1 MKIAVLGS
9 GAGGTAVAFDWS
21 AHGHEV
27 FLFDFERFPDNVR
40 HIAATGQIEAEG
52 DLAGRAP
59 VAYAGHEIETV
70 MSGAGIVF
78 LVGPAFA
85 TRPFAAACAPFLEAG
100 QEVVVCPGSTGGAL
114 AFKHEAGL
122 GVASDETRVSETS
135 TLPYAVRLT
144 EPGHI
149 RVFLKLT
156 GGFFVATLP
165 ARHTERTLELLREEC
180 IRASNRP
187 GMSSRRRS
195 RTPTPSIHPVVTL
208 LNAALLE
215 RTGGDFL
222 FYEEGVTPGVGRL
235 IEAVDRERI
244 AIGEAL
250 GIEVVPDPELSLRQG
265 YMTEASYEHGYRT
278 APGFLGIKAQPSLDH
293 RYLNEDVGYGLVF
306 LATLGRQLGVAT
318 PIMDSVIALT
328 SRLMNRNYV
337 AEAPRT
343 PASFGIAELDAAAL
357 EALVS

>member
-27 FLFDFERFPDNVR
+27 FLFDFERFPDNVG
-40 HIAATGQIEAEG
+40 HIAATGRIEAEG
-52 DLAGRAP
+52 DLEGAAP
-59 VAYAGHEIETV
+59 VAYAGHDMKTV
-70 MSGAGIVF
+70 MSGAAIVF

-85 TRPFAAACAPFLEAG
+85 TRPFAAACAPYLEVG

-122 GVASDETRVSETS
+122 GVAFDEIRVSETS

-144 EPGHI
+144 EPGQI

-165 ARHTERTLELLREEC
+165 ARHTGRTLELLRELY
-180 IRASNRP
+180 P
-187 GMSSRRRS
+187 GLEPARNVLQ
-195 RTPTPSIHPVVTL
+195 TTLQNANPVIHPVVTL
-208 LNAALLE
+208 LNAGLLE

-222 FYEEGVTPGVGRL
+222 FYEEGVTPAVGRL
-235 IEAVDRERI
+235 IEAVDQERI

-265 YMTEASYEHGYRT
+265 YMTEDSYEDGYRT

-293 RYLNEDVGYGLVF
+293 RYVNEDVGYGLVF
-306 LATLGRQLGVAT
+306 LASLGRQLGVET

-328 SRLMNRNYV
+328 SRLMKRDYR
-337 AEAPRT
+337 AEGPRT
-343 PASFGIAELDAAAL
+343 PATLGIADLDASAL
-357 EALVS
+357 ENLVS

>member
-40 HIAATGQIEAEG
+40 HIAATGRIDAEG
-52 DLAGRAP
+52 DLEGVAP

-70 MSGAGIVF
+70 LSGAGIVF
-78 LVGPAFA
+78 VVGPAFA
-85 TRPFAAACAPFLEAG
+85 TRPFAAACAPFLEPG

-114 AFKHEAGL
+114 TFKHEAGL
-122 GVASDETRVSETS
+122 GVASDEIRVSETS

-144 EPGHI
+144 EPGRI

-165 ARHTERTLELLREEC
+165 ARHTERTLELLREVY
-180 IRASNRP
+180 P
-187 GMSSRRRS
+187 GLEPARNVLQ
-195 RTPTPSIHPVVTL
+195 TTLQNANPVIHPVVTL
-208 LNAALLE
+208 LNTALLE

-250 GIEVVPDPELSLRQG
+250 GIEVVPDPDLSLRQG
-265 YMTEASYEHGYRT
+265 YMTDASYEDGYRT

-306 LATLGRQLGVAT
+306 LAALGRQLGVAT

-328 SRLMNRNYV
+328 SRLMNRDYG

-343 PASFGIAELDAAAL
+343 PASLGVAGLDAAAL
-357 EALVS
+357 NDLVS

>member
-1 MKIAVLGS
+1 MKIAVMGS

-21 AHGHEV
+21 AHGHDV
-27 FLFDFERFPDNVR
+27 FLFDFDRFPDNVLR
-40 HIAATGQIEAEG
+40 IAASQKIEAEG
-52 DLAGRAP
+52 DLEGSAP
-59 VAYAGHEIETV
+59 IAYAGHEIETV
-70 MSGAGIVF
+70 MKGAPLVF

-85 TRPFAAACAPFLEAG
+85 TRPFAAACAPYLEAG
-100 QEVVVCPGSTGGAL
+100 QEIVVCPGSTGGAL

-122 GVASDETRVSETS
+122 DVASDEIRVSETS

-165 ARHTERTLELLREEC
+165 ARHTEGTLELLREVY
-180 IRASNRP
+180 P
-187 GMSSRRRS
+187 GLEPARNVLQ
-195 RTPTPSIHPVVTL
+195 TTLQNANPVIHPVVTL

-215 RTGGDFL
+215 RTSGDFL

-235 IEAVDRERI
+235 IEAVDVERI
-244 AIGEAL
+244 AIGRAL

-265 YMTEASYEHGYRT
+265 YMTEDSYEDGYRT
-278 APGFLGIKAQPSLDH
+278 APGFLGIKAQSSLDH

-306 LATLGRQLGVAT
+306 LAALGRQLSVET

-328 SRLMNRNYV
+328 SRLMCRDYR
-337 AEAPRT
+337 AEGAHT
-343 PASFGIAELDAAAL
+343 PASLGITGLDATGL
-357 EALVS
+357 EELVS

>member
-27 FLFDFERFPDNVR
+27 FLFDFEPFPDNVR
-40 HIAATGQIEAEG
+40 HIAATEQIEAEG
-52 DLAGRAP
+52 DLEGVAP

-70 MSGAGIVF
+70 MNGAGIVF

-85 TRPFAAACAPFLEAG
+85 TRPFAAACAPFLESG

-114 AFKHEAGL
+114 AFKHEAGV
-122 GVASDETRVSETS
+122 GVVSDEIRVSETS

-144 EPGHI
+144 EPGHV

-156 GGFFVATLP
+156 GGSFVATLP
-165 ARHTERTLELLREEC
+165 ARHTERTLELLREVY
-180 IRASNRP
+180 P
-187 GMSSRRRS
+187 GLEPARNVLQ
-195 RTPTPSIHPVVTL
+195 TTLQNANPVIHPVVTL

-265 YMTEASYEHGYRT
+265 YMTEASYEDGYRT

-306 LATLGRQLGVAT
+306 LAALGRQLSVAT

-328 SRLMNRNYV
+328 SRLMNRDYG

-343 PASFGIAELDAAAL
+343 PTSLGIAGLDAAAL
-357 EALVS
+357 EDLVS

>member
-21 AHGHEV
+21 VHGHDV
-27 FLFDFERFPDNVR
+27 FLFDFDRFPDNVR
-40 HIAATGQIEAEG
+40 QIAATGRIEAEG
-52 DLAGRAP
+52 DLEGSAP
-59 VAYAGHEIETV
+59 VAYSGHQIETV
-70 MSGAGIVF
+70 MSGAAIVF

-85 TRPFAAACAPFLEAG
+85 TRPFAAACAPYLEVG

-122 GVASDETRVSETS
+122 GVDSDKFRVSETS

-144 EPGHI
+144 DPGHI

-165 ARHTERTLELLREEC
+165 ARQTERTLELLQEVY
-180 IRASNRP
+180 P
-187 GMSSRRRS
+187 GLEPARNVLQ
-195 RTPTPSIHPVVTL
+195 TTLQNANPVIHPVVTL
-208 LNAALLE
+208 LNTALLE

-222 FYEEGVTPGVGRL
+222 FYEEGVTPAVGRL
-235 IEAVDRERI
+235 IEAVDEERI

-250 GIEVVPDPELSLRQG
+250 GIDVVPDPELSLRQG
-265 YMTEASYEHGYRT
+265 YMTEDSYEDGYRT

-306 LATLGRQLGVAT
+306 LASLGRQLGVAT
-318 PIMDSVIALT
+318 PIMDSVISLT
-328 SRLMNRNYV
+328 SRLTSRDYR

-343 PASFGIAELDAAAL
+343 PASLGIAGLDALAL
-357 EALVS
+357 KDLVS

>member
-21 AHGHEV
+21 AHGHDV
-27 FLFDFERFPDNVR
+27 FLFDVEQFPDNVR
-40 HIAATGQIEAEG
+40 HISETGRIDAEG
-52 DLAGRAP
+52 DLEGSAP
-59 VAYAGHEIETV
+59 VAYAGHDVEAV
-70 MSGAGIVF
+70 MKGAGIVF

-85 TRPFAAACAPFLEAG
+85 TRPLAAVCAPFLEPG

-114 AFKHEAGL
+114 AFKDEAGL
-122 GVASDETRVSETS
+122 AVAADEIRVSETS

-156 GGFFVATLP
+156 GGYFVATLP
-165 ARHTERTLELLREEC
+165 ARHTNRTLELLREVY
-180 IRASNRP
+180 P
-187 GMSSRRRS
+187 GLEPARNVLQ
-195 RTPTPSIHPVVTL
+195 TTLQNANPVIHPVVTL

-222 FYEEGVTPGVGRL
+222 FYEEGVTPGVGRS
-235 IEAVDRERI
+235 IEAVDQERI

-265 YMTEASYEHGYRT
+265 YMTENSYEHGYRT
-278 APGFLGIKAQPSLDH
+278 APGFLGIKAQSSLDH

-306 LATLGRQLGVAT
+306 LADLGRQLGVGT

-328 SRLMNRNYV
+328 SRLTGRDYR
-337 AEAPRT
+337 AEGART
-343 PASFGIAELDAAAL
+343 PASLGIAGLDAAAL
-357 EALVS
+357 VGVVS

>member
-9 GAGGTAVAFDWS
+9 GAGGTAVAFDWA

-114 AFKHEAGL
+114 AFKCEAGL
-122 GVASDETRVSETS
+122 GVASDEIRVSETS

-144 EPGHI
+144 EPGHV

-165 ARHTERTLELLREEC
+165 GRHTERTLDLLREVY
-180 IRASNRP
+180 P
-187 GMSSRRRS
+187 GLEPARNVLQ
-195 RTPTPSIHPVVTL
+195 TTLQNANPVIHPVVTL

-222 FYEEGVTPGVGRL
+222 FYEEGVTPAVGRL

-244 AIGEAL
+244 AIGQAL

-265 YMTEASYEHGYRT
+265 YMTEASYEDGYRT

-293 RYLNEDVGYGLVF
+293 RYLNEDVGHGLVF
-306 LATLGRQLGVAT
+306 LAALGRQLGVAT
-318 PIMDSVIALT
+318 PIMDSVIFLT
-328 SRLMNRNYV
+328 SRLVNRDFR
-337 AEAPRT
+337 AEAPRS
-343 PASFGIAELDAAAL
+343 PASLGIACLDAMAL
-357 EALVS
+357 EDLVS

>member
-40 HIAATGQIEAEG
+40 HIAKAGRIEAEG
-52 DLAGRAP
+52 GLEGVAP

-85 TRPFAAACAPFLEAG
+85 TRPFAAACAPFLESG

-114 AFKHEAGL
+114 AFRHEAHL
-122 GVASDETRVSETS
+122 DEASDEIRISETS

-144 EPGHI
+144 QPGHI

-165 ARHTERTLELLREEC
+165 ARHTVRTLELLREVY
-180 IRASNRP
+180 P
-187 GMSSRRRS
+187 GLEPARNVLQ
-195 RTPTPSIHPVVTL
+195 TTLQNANPVIHPVVTL

-222 FYEEGVTPGVGRL
+222 FYEEGVTPAVGRL
-235 IEAVDRERI
+235 IEAVDQERI
-244 AIGEAL
+244 AIGRAL
-250 GIEVVPDPELSLRQG
+250 GIDVVPDPELSLRQG
-265 YMTEASYEHGYRT
+265 YMTEASYEDGYRT

-306 LATLGRQLGVAT
+306 LAALGRQLGVET

-328 SRLMNRNYV
+328 SRLMNRDYG
-337 AEAPRT
+337 AEASRT
-343 PASFGIAELDAAAL
+343 PATLGIADLVAPALDDF
-357 EALVS
+357 VS

>member
-27 FLFDFERFPDNVR
+27 FLFDFDRFPDNVR
-40 HIAATGQIEAEG
+40 HIAATGRIEAEG
-52 DLAGRAP
+52 GLDGTAP
-59 VAYAGHEIETV
+59 VAWAGYEIETA

-85 TRPFAAACAPFLEAG
+85 TRPMAAACAPFLEAG

-114 AFKHEAGL
+114 AFKDEAGL
-122 GVASDETRVSETS
+122 GVAADEIRVSETS

-149 RVFLKLT
+149 KVFLKLT

-165 ARHTERTLELLREEC
+165 ARHTQRTLELLQEVY
-180 IRASNRP
+180 P
-187 GMSSRRRS
+187 GLEPARNVLQ
-195 RTPTPSIHPVVTL
+195 TTLQNANPVIHPVVTL
-208 LNAALLE
+208 LNSAQIE

-235 IEAVDRERI
+235 IEAVDEERI

-250 GIEVVPDPELSLRQG
+250 GIEVVPDPELGLRQG
-265 YMTEASYEHGYRT
+265 YMTDTSYEDGYRT

-306 LATLGRQLGVAT
+306 LAALGRQVGVQT

-328 SRLMNRNYV
+328 SRLMKRDYR
-337 AEAPRT
+337 EEGPRT
-343 PASFGIAELDAAAL
+343 PATLGLAGLDAAAL
-357 EALVS
+357 EHLLS

>member
-27 FLFDFERFPDNVR
+27 FLFDFDRFPDNVR
-40 HIAATGQIEAEG
+40 HIAATGRIEAEG
-52 DLAGRAP
+52 GLEGTAP
-59 VAYAGHEIETV
+59 VAWAGHQIETA

-85 TRPFAAACAPFLEAG
+85 TRPMAAACAPFLETG

-114 AFKHEAGL
+114 AFKDEAGL
-122 GVASDETRVSETS
+122 GVAADEIRVSETS

-149 RVFLKLT
+149 KVFLKLT

-165 ARHTERTLELLREEC
+165 ARHTQRTLELLQEVY
-180 IRASNRP
+180 P
-187 GMSSRRRS
+187 GLEPARNVLQ
-195 RTPTPSIHPVVTL
+195 TTLQNANPVIHPVVTL
-208 LNAALLE
+208 LNSAQIE

-235 IEAVDRERI
+235 IEAVDEERI

-250 GIEVVPDPELSLRQG
+250 GIEVVPDPELGLRQG
-265 YMTEASYEHGYRT
+265 YMTDTSYEDGYRT

-306 LATLGRQLGVAT
+306 LAALGRQVGVQT
-318 PIMDSVIALT
+318 PIMDSVISLT
-328 SRLMNRNYV
+328 SRLMKRNFL
-337 AEAPRT
+337 AEGHRT
-343 PASFGIAELDAAAL
+343 PAALGLAGLDAAAL
-357 EALVS
+357 EHLLS

>member
-40 HIAATGQIEAEG
+40 HIAATGRIEGEG
-52 DLAGRAP
+52 DLEGIAP
-59 VAYAGHEIETV
+59 IAYAGHEIETV

-85 TRPFAAACAPFLEAG
+85 TRPFAAACAPFLEPG

-122 GVASDETRVSETS
+122 GVASDEIRISETS

-156 GGFFVATLP
+156 GGFLVATLP
-165 ARHTERTLELLREEC
+165 ARHTERTLELLREVY
-180 IRASNRP
+180 P
-187 GMSSRRRS
+187 GLEPARNVLQ
-195 RTPTPSIHPVVTL
+195 TTLQNANPVIHPVVTL

-235 IEAVDRERI
+235 IEAVDLERI

-265 YMTEASYEHGYRT
+265 YMTEASYEDGYRT

-306 LATLGRQLGVAT
+306 LAALGRQVSVAT

-328 SRLMNRNYV
+328 SRLMNRDYGT
-337 AEAPRT
+337 EAPRT
-343 PASFGIAELDAAAL
+343 PASLGIAGLDAAAL
-357 EALVS
+357 EDLVS

>member
-9 GAGGTAVAFDWS
+9 GAGGTAVAFDWA

-27 FLFDFERFPDNVR
+27 FLCDVEQFPENVR
-40 HIAATGQIEAEG
+40 HISGTGRIDAEG
-52 DLAGRAP
+52 DLEGSAP
-59 VAYAGHEIETV
+59 VVFAGHDVEAV
-70 MSGAGIVF
+70 MSGAAIVF

-85 TRPFAAACAPFLEAG
+85 TRPLAALCAPHLEAG

-114 AFKHEAGL
+114 AFKDEAGL
-122 GVASDETRVSETS
+122 AVGSDEILVSETS

-156 GGFFVATLP
+156 GGFFVANLP
-165 ARHTERTLELLREEC
+165 ARHTTRTLELLREVY
-180 IRASNRP
+180 P
-187 GMSSRRRS
+187 GLEPARNVLQ
-195 RTPTPSIHPVVTL
+195 TTLQNANPVIHPVVTL

-215 RTGGDFL
+215 RTAGDFL
-222 FYEEGVTPGVGRL
+222 FYEEGVTPAVGRL
-235 IEAVDRERI
+235 IEAVDEERI
-244 AIGEAL
+244 AIGRAL
-250 GIEVVPDPELSLRQG
+250 GIDVVPDPELSLRQG
-265 YMTEASYEHGYRT
+265 YMTENSYEDGYRT

-306 LATLGRQLGVAT
+306 LADLGRQLGVET

-328 SRLMNRNYV
+328 SRLMKRDYRG
-337 AEAPRT
+337 EAART
-343 PASFGIAELDAAAL
+343 PTSLGIGGLHAEAL

>member
-1 MKIAVLGS
+1 MKIGVLGA

-27 FLFDFERFPDNVR
+27 HLFDFERFPDNVR
-40 HIAATGQIEAEG
+40 HIATSGRIEAEG
-52 DLAGRAP
+52 DMEGSAP
-59 VAYAGHEIETV
+59 IAYAGHEIETV
-70 MSGAGIVF
+70 MSGADIVF
-78 LVGPAFA
+78 VVGPAFA
-85 TRPFAAACAPFLEAG
+85 TRPFAAACAPFLRAG

-114 AFKHEAGL
+114 AFKHEADL
-122 GVASDETRVSETS
+122 GVASDEIRVSETS

-156 GGFFVATLP
+156 GGFLLATLP
-165 ARHTERTLELLREEC
+165 ARHTERTLELLQEVY
-180 IRASNRP
+180 P
-187 GMSSRRRS
+187 GLEPARNVLQTTLQNANSV
-195 RTPTPSIHPVVTL
+195 IHPVVTL

-222 FYEEGVTPGVGRL
+222 FYEEGVTPAVGRL

-244 AIGEAL
+244 ALGEAL

-265 YMTEASYEHGYRT
+265 YMTEASYEDGYRT
-278 APGFLGIKAQPSLDH
+278 APGFLGIKAQASLDH

-306 LATLGRQLGVAT
+306 LASLGVQLGVAT

-328 SRLMNRNYV
+328 SRLMNRAYT
-337 AEAPRT
+337 ADAPRT
-343 PASFGIAELDAAAL
+343 PASLGIAGLNPRELED
-357 EALVS
+357 LVS

>member
-9 GAGGTAVAFDWS
+9 GAGCTAVAFDWS

-27 FLFDFERFPDNVR
+27 FLFDFEQFPDNVR
-40 HIAATGQIEAEG
+40 HIAATGRIEAEG
-52 DLAGRAP
+52 DIEGSAP

-85 TRPFAAACAPFLEAG
+85 TRPFAAACAPFLESG

-114 AFKHEAGL
+114 ACKHEAGL

-165 ARHTERTLELLREEC
+165 ARHTERTLELLREVY
-180 IRASNRP
+180 P
-187 GMSSRRRS
+187 GLEPARNVLQ
-195 RTPTPSIHPVVTL
+195 TTLQNANPVIHPVVTL
-208 LNAALLE
+208 FNAALLE

-235 IEAVDRERI
+235 IEAVDLERI

-265 YMTEASYEHGYRT
+265 YMTEESYEDGYRT

-306 LATLGRQLGVAT
+306 LAALGRQLGVAT

-328 SRLMNRNYV
+328 SRLVNRTYG

-343 PASFGIAELDAAAL
+343 PASLGIAGLDAAAL
-357 EALVS
+357 EDLVS

>member
-21 AHGHEV
+21 AHGHDV
-27 FLFDFERFPDNVR
+27 FLFDVEQFPDNVR
-40 HIAATGQIEAEG
+40 HIAATGRIDAEG
-52 DLAGRAP
+52 DLEGSAP
-59 VAYAGHEIETV
+59 VAYAGHDVETA
-70 MSGAGIVF
+70 MSGAAIVF

-85 TRPFAAACAPFLEAG
+85 TRPLAAICAPYLEAG
-100 QEVVVCPGSTGGAL
+100 QEIVVCPGSTGGAL
-114 AFKHEAGL
+114 AFKDEAGL
-122 GVASDETRVSETS
+122 AVGSDEILVSETS

-144 EPGHI
+144 EPGRI

-165 ARHTERTLELLREEC
+165 GRRTERTLELLREVY
-180 IRASNRP
+180 P
-187 GMSSRRRS
+187 GLEPARNVLQ
-195 RTPTPSIHPVVTL
+195 TTLQNANPVIHPVVTL
-208 LNAALLE
+208 LNSALLE

-235 IEAVDRERI
+235 IEAVDQERI
-244 AIGEAL
+244 ALGQAL

-265 YMTEASYEHGYRT
+265 YMTENSYEHGYRT
-278 APGFLGIKAQPSLDH
+278 APGFLGIKAQSSLDH

-306 LATLGRQLGVAT
+306 LAALGRQLAVAT

-328 SRLMNRNYV
+328 SRLMKRDYR
-337 AEAPRT
+337 AEGART
-343 PASFGIAELDAAAL
+343 PASLGIAGLDSAAL

>member
-27 FLFDFERFPDNVR
+27 FLFDFERFPDNVG
-40 HIAATGQIEAEG
+40 HIAATGRIEAEG
-52 DLAGRAP
+52 DLEGAAP
-59 VAYAGHEIETV
+59 VAYAGHDMKTV
-70 MSGAGIVF
+70 MSGAAIVF

-85 TRPFAAACAPFLEAG
+85 TRPFAAACAPYLEVG

-122 GVASDETRVSETS
+122 GVAFDEIRVSETS

-144 EPGHI
+144 EPGQI

-165 ARHTERTLELLREEC
+165 ARHTGRTLELLRELY
-180 IRASNRP
+180 P
-187 GMSSRRRS
+187 GLEPARNVLQ
-195 RTPTPSIHPVVTL
+195 TTLQNANPVIHPVVTL
-208 LNAALLE
+208 LNAGLLE

-222 FYEEGVTPGVGRL
+222 FYEEGVTPV
-235 IEAVDRERI
+235 
-244 AIGEAL
+244 
-250 GIEVVPDPELSLRQG
+250 EVVPDPELSLRQG
-265 YMTEASYEHGYRT
+265 YMTEDSYEDGYRT

-293 RYLNEDVGYGLVF
+293 RYVNEDVGYGLVF
-306 LATLGRQLGVAT
+306 LASLGRQLGVET

-328 SRLMNRNYV
+328 SRLMKRDYR
-337 AEAPRT
+337 AEGPRT
-343 PASFGIAELDAAAL
+343 PATLGIADLDASAL
-357 EALVS
+357 ENLVS

>member
-21 AHGHEV
+21 AHGHDV
-27 FLFDFERFPDNVR
+27 FLFDVEQFPDNVR
-40 HIAATGQIEAEG
+40 RVSETGRIDAEG
-52 DLAGRAP
+52 DLAGSAP
-59 VAYAGHEIETV
+59 VAYAGHDVETV
-70 MSGAGIVF
+70 MSGADIVF

-85 TRPFAAACAPFLEAG
+85 TRPLAAICAPHLETG

-122 GVASDETRVSETS
+122 PVADDEIRVSETS

-165 ARHTERTLELLREEC
+165 ARHTDHTLGLLREVY
-180 IRASNRP
+180 P
-187 GMSSRRRS
+187 GLEPARNVLQ
-195 RTPTPSIHPVVTL
+195 TTLQNANPVIHPVVTL

-235 IEAVDRERI
+235 IEAVDQERI

-265 YMTEASYEHGYRT
+265 YMTENSYEHGYRT
-278 APGFLGIKAQPSLDH
+278 APGFLGIKAQSSLDH

-306 LATLGRQLGVAT
+306 LAALGRQLGVAT

-328 SRLMNRNYV
+328 SRLTGRDYR
-337 AEAPRT
+337 AEAART
-343 PASFGIAELDAAAL
+343 PASLGIGGLNAVEL

>member
-21 AHGHEV
+21 AHGHDV
-27 FLFDFERFPDNVR
+27 FLFDVEQFPDNVR
-40 HIAATGQIEAEG
+40 HIAATGQIDAEG
-52 DLAGRAP
+52 ALEGSAP
-59 VAYAGHEIETV
+59 IACAGHDVEAV
-70 MSGAGIVF
+70 MSGAAIVF

-85 TRPFAAACAPFLEAG
+85 TRPLAAICAPYLEEG

-114 AFKHEAGL
+114 AFKDEAGL
-122 GVASDETRVSETS
+122 AVGSDDILVSETS

-149 RVFLKLT
+149 RVFLKLA
-156 GGFFVATLP
+156 GGFFMATLP
-165 ARHTERTLELLREEC
+165 GRHTGRTLELLREVY
-180 IRASNRP
+180 P
-187 GMSSRRRS
+187 GLEPARNVLQ
-195 RTPTPSIHPVVTL
+195 TTLQNANPVIHPVATL

-235 IEAVDRERI
+235 IEAVDQERI
-244 AIGEAL
+244 AIGRAL

-265 YMTEASYEHGYRT
+265 YMTENSYEHGYTT

-293 RYLNEDVGYGLVF
+293 RYINEDVGYGLVF
-306 LATLGRQLGVAT
+306 LSALGRQVGVDT

-328 SRLMNRNYV
+328 SRLMKRDYR
-337 AEAPRT
+337 AEAART
-343 PASFGIAELDAAAL
+343 PTSIGIGGLDSAAL
-357 EALVS
+357 VALVS

>member
-21 AHGHEV
+21 AHGHDV
-27 FLFDFERFPDNVR
+27 FLFDVEQFPDNVS
-40 HIAATGQIEAEG
+40 HIGATGKIDAEG
-52 DLAGRAP
+52 DLAGSAP
-59 VAYAGHEIETV
+59 VAYAGHDVETV
-70 MSGAGIVF
+70 MSEAEIVF

-85 TRPFAAACAPFLEAG
+85 TRPLAAICAPHLEKG

-122 GVASDETRVSETS
+122 PVADDEIRVSETS

-165 ARHTERTLELLREEC
+165 ARHTDHTLGLLREVY
-180 IRASNRP
+180 P
-187 GMSSRRRS
+187 GLEPARNVLQ
-195 RTPTPSIHPVVTL
+195 TTLQNANPVIHPVVTL

-235 IEAVDRERI
+235 IEAVDQERI

-265 YMTEASYEHGYRT
+265 YMTENSYEHGYRT
-278 APGFLGIKAQPSLDH
+278 APGFLGIKAQSSLDH

-306 LATLGRQLGVAT
+306 LAALGRQLGVAT

-328 SRLMNRNYV
+328 SRLTGRDYR
-337 AEAPRT
+337 AEAART
-343 PASFGIAELDAAAL
+343 PASLGIGGLNAVEL